1 MAIAALAAGVAFMGG
16 AVLAAPDD
24 HGAAPAAPS
33 ATHGDHTPQSQ
44 GQGGHAH
51 GDNAAGTHG
60 AGSHHMHGMG
70 QGTGMGHGMNHGM
83 NMGQGMGQGMGMG
96 MHGGNASGAM
106 MGPLHGGTATPAE
119 RQDLHTLFFNHAAI
133 KRTVTNL
140 PNGIRTVTESDDPAV
155 AKTIKEHVAGMLQRV
170 AEKRDPG
177 MPIESPSLRAIFANY
192 DKIKTQVEQTE
203 KGAIVTQTSDDA
215 TAVAVLQKH
224 AGEVSDFADRGMR
237 AAFEAMARNGAM
249 PAGATGMMGMMGM
262 MGRTAMHGDRTA
274 GTPAPV
280 APPADHTH

>member
-1 MAIAALAAGVAFMGG
+1 MNRKFLAIATLAAGVAFMGG

-24 HGAAPAAPS
+24 HGTAPAAPS
-33 ATHGDHTPQSQ
+33 ATHGDRAPQSQ
-44 GQGGHAH
+44 GQSGHSHGG
-51 GDNAAGTHG
+51 NAAGSHG
-60 AGSHHMHGMG
+60 NGAHHMHGMG
-70 QGTGMGHGMNHGM
+70 GGMEMNHGM
-83 NMGQGMGQGMGMG
+83 TMGQGMNMGMR
-96 MHGGNASGAM
+96 GGNASGAM

-155 AKTIKEHVAGMLQRV
+155 AKTIKEHVAGMLKRV

-192 DKIKTQVEQTE
+192 DKITTQVEQTE

-237 AAFEAMARNGAM
+237 AAFEALARNGAM
-249 PAGATGMMGMMGM
+249 PAGAMGMMGKMGM
-262 MGRTAMHGDRTA
+262 MGRTAMHGDRPA

>member
-1 MAIAALAAGVAFMGG
+1 MNRKFLAIATLAAGVAFMGG

-24 HGAAPAAPS
+24 HGTAPAAPS
-33 ATHGDHTPQSQ
+33 ASHGDKT
-44 GQGGHAH
+44 A
-51 GDNAAGTHG
+51 DTHG
-60 AGSHHMHGMG
+60 AGHHMHGMNG
-70 QGTGMGHGMNHGM
+70 GMGM
-83 NMGQGMGQGMGMG
+83 NMGQGMG
-96 MHGGNASGAM
+96 MHGGNASGAMM

-119 RQDLHTLFFNHAAI
+119 RQDLHALFFNHASI

-155 AKTIKEHVAGMLQRV
+155 AKTIKEHVAGMLKRV

-224 AGEVSDFADRGMR
+224 AAEVSDFADRGMR
-237 AAFEAMARNGAM
+237 AAFEAMARNGGMPSGAM
-249 PAGATGMMGMMGM
+249 GHMMGMMSM
-262 MGRTAMHGDRTA
+262 MGRTAMHGDRPA

-280 APPADHTH
+280 APPADHAH

>member
-1 MAIAALAAGVAFMGG
+1 MNRKFLIIATLAAGVAFMGG
-16 AVLAAPDD
+16 AVLAASDD
-24 HGAAPAAPS
+24 RGAAPAAPS
-33 ATHGDHTPQSQ
+33 AGHGNHAPQSQ
-44 GQGGHAH
+44 GQGGHR
-51 GDNAAGTHG
+51 
-60 AGSHHMHGMG
+60 MHGMG
-70 QGTGMGHGMNHGM
+70 QHGMGGMGMGMNHGM

-119 RQDLHTLFFNHAAI
+119 RQDLHTLFFNHASI

-140 PNGIRTVTESDDPAV
+140 PNGIRTVTESDDPAM
-155 AKTIKEHVAGMLQRV
+155 AKTIKEHVAGMLKRV

-177 MPIESPSLRAIFANY
+177 LPIESPSLRAIFANY
-192 DKIKTQVEQTE
+192 DKIETQVEQTE

-215 TAVAVLQKH
+215 AVVAVLQKH

-237 AAFEAMARNGAM
+237 AAFEAMARNGGM
-249 PAGATGMMGMMGM
+249 PAGAMEHMMGMMSM
-262 MGRTAMHGDRTA
+262 MGHAAMHGGGPA

>member
-1 MAIAALAAGVAFMGG
+1 MNRKFLIIATLAAGVAFMGG
-16 AVLAAPDD
+16 AVLAASDN

-33 ATHGDHTPQSQ
+33 AGHDNHAPQSQ
-44 GQGGHAH
+44 GQGGHR
-51 GDNAAGTHG
+51 
-60 AGSHHMHGMG
+60 MHGMG
-70 QGTGMGHGMNHGM
+70 QHGMGGMGMGMGQGMNHGM
-83 NMGQGMGQGMGMG
+83 NMGQGMGMG

-119 RQDLHTLFFNHAAI
+119 RQDLHTLFFNHASI

-155 AKTIKEHVAGMLQRV
+155 AKTIKEHVAGMLKRV

-177 MPIESPSLRAIFANY
+177 MPIEIPSLRAIFANY

-249 PAGATGMMGMMGM
+249 PSGAMGMMMGKMGM
-262 MGRTAMHGDRTA
+262 MGRTAMQDGSPA